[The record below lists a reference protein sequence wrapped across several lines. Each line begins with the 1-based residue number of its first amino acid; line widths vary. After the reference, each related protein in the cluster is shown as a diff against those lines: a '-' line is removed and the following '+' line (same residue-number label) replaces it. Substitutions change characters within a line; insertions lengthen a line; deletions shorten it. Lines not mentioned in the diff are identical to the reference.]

1 MNSWLIGKDWCCKNW
16 RQERRGWQRMRWLKG
31 IIDSVDMNLGKL
43 QQMVRDREAWPATVH
58 GVVKCW
64 IQLGDWTTTRLKNR
78 IFAQF
83 LVSYMIVYRPF
94 ISVYVFPDSCWFSC
108 VSCKIVDVLLVKGLV
123 QCFTYSKQSI
133 SNASYYHYYASR
145 QNPAL
150 SFNGLWTLLVNPRA
164 TQKFWLFFWNPESMI
179 KSQFARV
186 FYSSS

>member
-1 MNSWLIGKDWCCKNW
+1 
-16 RQERRGWQRMRWLKG
+16 
-31 IIDSVDMNLGKL
+31 MNLGKL
-43 QQMVRDREAWPATVH
+43 QQMVRDREAWPATIH

-64 IQLGDWTTTRLKNR
+64 IQLGDWTTRLKNR